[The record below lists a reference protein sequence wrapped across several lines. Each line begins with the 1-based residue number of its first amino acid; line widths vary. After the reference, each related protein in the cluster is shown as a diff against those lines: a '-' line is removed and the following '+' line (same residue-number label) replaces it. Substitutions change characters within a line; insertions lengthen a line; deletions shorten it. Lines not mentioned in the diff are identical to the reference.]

1 MNFKKRLK
9 DHLNSF
15 NGHRTMQKIHLFI
28 KLNGGLQSLTWS
40 PLVITPNVYKLFTSI
55 YPNHILTKGELD
67 VLSALT

>member
-1 MNFKKRLK
+1 
-9 DHLNSF
+9 
-15 NGHRTMQKIHLFI
+15 MQKIHLFI